1 MTRTDAEPDVIDLVT
16 RRVDTLERLDGAV
29 ADKAALAADLSVS
42 RSTVDRALRELEG
55 AGFVTRVDGGYT
67 VSASGRLAVRS
78 YREFVD
84 ALDAVGDAGPLLAE
98 LPADAPISLDAV
110 RGGTVHRSQPPTPYR
125 PVERLTELVTAA
137 DEFRGLVAAV
147 TTPES
152 VERVAAALLDGDVR
166 AEIVLASRVADHLRS
181 SYPDV
186 VGDAAATGVDV
197 YETEALPFGLALTRD
212 GDAERVAVAVY
223 GPESELRGIVVNDSP
238 AAVEWGEATF
248 ERYRRAADGFDRR

>member
-1 MTRTDAEPDVIDLVT
+1 MARTDVEPDVIDLVT
-16 RRVDTLERLDGAV
+16 RRVETLERLDGAV
-29 ADKAALAADLSVS
+29 ADKGTLAADLSVS

-84 ALDAVGDAGPLLAE
+84 ALDAVDEAGPLLAE
-98 LPADAPISLDAV
+98 LPADAPITLDAV
-110 RGGTVHRSQPPTPYR
+110 RGGTVHRAQPPTPYR

-137 DEFRGLVAAV
+137 DEFRGLAAAV
-147 TTPES
+147 TAPES
-152 VERVAAALLDGDVR
+152 VERIAAATLDGEVR
-166 AEIVLASRVADHLRS
+166 TEIVLAASVADHLRE

-186 VGDAAATGVDV
+186 VSGTVESGVDV
-197 YETEALPFGLALTRD
+197 YETDTLPFGLALTRD
-212 GDAERVAVAVY
+212 GDTERVAVAVY
-223 GPESELRGIVVNDSP
+223 GPESELRGVVVNDSP

-248 ERYRRAADGFDRR
+248 ERYRAAADEFGRS